1 MVQMNEKRQEIEIS
15 KMNEAST
22 FQNDAKL
29 NVSHDIDKTK
39 LSNAYHESEIAQ
51 NERIIKTATRIIW
64 AGFGVICF
72 GIIMAIFEKTTTA
85 IIIAVSGV
93 ITEFISGIIFGFI
106 SFSNKSKMAYF
117 NQLSYNEEGEKY
129 LQVVMTLD
137 NKKAQEKLVDKL
149 VTNYCERRKSEK

>member
-1 MVQMNEKRQEIEIS
+1 
-15 KMNEAST
+15 
-22 FQNDAKL
+22 
-29 NVSHDIDKTK
+29 
-39 LSNAYHESEIAQ
+39 
-51 NERIIKTATRIIW
+51 
-64 AGFGVICF
+64 
-72 GIIMAIFEKTTTA
+72 MAIFEKTTTA
-85 IIIAVSGV
+85 IIIAVSGM